1 MKKKLYG
8 LGFGAFLI
16 LLWQLLALKI
26 NASYILPSP
35 LQVWQALQKN
45 FHLIMTTHF
54 PMTMEVVVIGSSIA
68 LVLGITLAILM
79 DLDERIEHA
88 VYPILT
94 VSQTIP
100 VLCIAPVFVLWFGYT
115 TTTRVIV
122 VVLLTFFSIT
132 VNVFDGFKA
141 TKQEMT
147 ELMATYGAG
156 RMQQFMKLRLPTAL
170 PYFFTAL
177 KISIPWAVVGA
188 AIAEWLGS
196 PGGLGN
202 YSRKMMMD
210 LNAAGL
216 IAPLLVISA
225 VALLI
230 NGAIRL
236 IERLVVTWRAEV

>member
-1 MKKKLYG
+1 MKRKLYG

-16 LLWQLLALKI
+16 LLWQLLAVKI

-35 LQVWQALQKN
+35 LQVWKTLQEN
-45 FHLIMTTHF
+45 FGLIMTTHF
-54 PMTMEVVVIGSSIA
+54 PMTMEVVLIGSSIA
-68 LVLGITLAILM
+68 LVLGIALAVLM
-79 DLDERIEHA
+79 DLDERVENA
-88 VYPILT
+88 VYPVLT

-100 VLCIAPVFVLWFGYT
+100 VLCIAPIFVLWFGYT

-147 ELMATYGAG
+147 ELMTTYGAS

-230 NGAIRL
+230 NGVIRL
-236 IERLVVTWRAEV
+236 IERIVVTWRSEV

>member
-16 LLWQLLALKI
+16 LLWQLLAVKI

-45 FHLIMTTHF
+45 FGVIMTKHF
-54 PMTMEVVVIGSSIA
+54 PITMEVVLIGSGIA
-68 LVLGITLAILM
+68 LVLGISLAILM
-79 DLDERIEHA
+79 DLDERIEKA

-100 VLCIAPVFVLWFGYT
+100 VLCIAPIFVLWFGYT

-147 ELMATYGAG
+147 ELMATYGATP
-156 RMQQFMKLRLPTAL
+156 MQQFMKLRLPTAL

-177 KISIPWAVVGA
+177 KISIPWAVVGS
-188 AIAEWLGS
+188 AIAEWLGA

-230 NGAIRL
+230 NMLIRL

>member
-8 LGFGAFLI
+8 LGFGVFLI
-16 LLWQLLALKI
+16 ALWQLLAVRI
-26 NASYILPSP
+26 NAAYILPSP

-45 FHLIMTTHF
+45 FHVIMTKHF
-54 PMTMEVVVIGSSIA
+54 PITMEVVLIGSSIA
-68 LVLGITLAILM
+68 LVLGITLAIVM
-79 DLDERIEHA
+79 DLDERIEKA
-88 VYPILT
+88 VYPILA

-141 TKQEMT
+141 TKHEMT
-147 ELMATYGAG
+147 ELMATYGAT
-156 RMQQFMKLRLPTAL
+156 RLQQFMKLRLPTAL

-188 AIAEWLGS
+188 AIAEWLGA

-216 IAPLLVISA
+216 IAPLLIISA

-230 NGAIRL
+230 NGLIRL

>member
-16 LLWQLLALKI
+16 LLWQLLAVKI

-45 FHLIMTTHF
+45 FGVIMTKHF
-54 PMTMEVVVIGSSIA
+54 PITMEVVFIGSGIA
-68 LVLGITLAILM
+68 LVLGVALAILM
-79 DLDERIEHA
+79 DLDERIEKA

-100 VLCIAPVFVLWFGYT
+100 VLCIAPIFVLWFGYT

-147 ELMATYGAG
+147 ELMATYGATP
-156 RMQQFMKLRLPTAL
+156 MQQFLKLRLPTAL

-177 KISIPWAVVGA
+177 KISIPWAVVGS
-188 AIAEWLGS
+188 AIAEWLGA

-225 VALLI
+225 VALMI
-230 NGAIRL
+230 NGLIRL

>member
-8 LGFGAFLI
+8 LGFGVFLI
-16 LLWQLLALKI
+16 AAWQALAVWI
-26 NASYILPSP
+26 DASYILPSP
-35 LQVWQALQKN
+35 LQVGRALQKN
-45 FHLIMTTHF
+45 FGLIMTTHF
-54 PMTMEVVVIGSSIA
+54 PITMKVVGIGSSIS
-68 LVLGITLAILM
+68 LVLGVALAIAM
-79 DLDERIEHA
+79 DLDERIENA

-100 VLCIAPVFVLWFGYT
+100 VLCIAPIFVLWFGYT
-115 TTTRVIV
+115 TLTRVIV

-141 TKQEMT
+141 TKTEMT
-147 ELMATYGAG
+147 ELMATYGAS
-156 RMQQFMKLRLPTAL
+156 RMQQFIKLRLPTAL

-188 AIAEWLGS
+188 AIAEWLGA

-216 IAPLLVISA
+216 IAPLVVISA

-230 NGAIRL
+230 NGIIRL
-236 IERLVVTWRAEV
+236 IERLIVTWRTEV

>member
-1 MKKKLYG
+1 MKRKLYG
-8 LGFGAFLI
+8 LGFGVFLI
-16 LLWQLLALKI
+16 LLWQLMAVKI
-26 NASYILPSP
+26 DASYILPSP
-35 LQVWQALQKN
+35 LQVWKTLQEN
-45 FHLIMTTHF
+45 FRLIMTTHF
-54 PMTMEVVVIGSSIA
+54 PMTMEVVLIGSSIA
-68 LVLGITLAILM
+68 LVLGIALAVLM
-79 DLDERIEHA
+79 DLDERVENA

-100 VLCIAPVFVLWFGYT
+100 VLCIAPIFVLWFGYT

-147 ELMATYGAG
+147 ELMKTYGAS

-230 NGAIRL
+230 NGVIRL
-236 IERLVVTWRAEV
+236 IERVVVTWRAEV

>member
-1 MKKKLYG
+1 MKRKLYG

-16 LLWQLLALKI
+16 LLWQLLAVKI

-35 LQVWQALQKN
+35 LQVWKTLREN
-45 FHLIMTTHF
+45 FGLIMTTHF
-54 PMTMEVVVIGSSIA
+54 PMTMEVVLIGSSIA
-68 LVLGITLAILM
+68 LVLGIALAVLM
-79 DLDERIEHA
+79 DLDERVENA
-88 VYPILT
+88 VYPVLT

-100 VLCIAPVFVLWFGYT
+100 VLCIAPIFVLWFGYT

-147 ELMATYGAG
+147 ELMTTYGAS

-230 NGAIRL
+230 NGVIRL
-236 IERLVVTWRAEV
+236 IERIVVTWRSEV

>member
-45 FHLIMTTHF
+45 FRLIMTTHF

-147 ELMATYGAG
+147 E
-156 RMQQFMKLRLPTAL
+156 
-170 PYFFTAL
+170 
-177 KISIPWAVVGA
+177 
-188 AIAEWLGS
+188 
-196 PGGLGN
+196 
-202 YSRKMMMD
+202 
-210 LNAAGL
+210 
-216 IAPLLVISA
+216 
-225 VALLI
+225 
-230 NGAIRL
+230 
-236 IERLVVTWRAEV
+236 

>member
-16 LLWQLLALKI
+16 LLWQLLAVKI

-45 FHLIMTTHF
+45 FGVIMTKHF
-54 PMTMEVVVIGSSIA
+54 PITMEVVLIGSGIA
-68 LVLGITLAILM
+68 LVLGISLAILM
-79 DLDERIEHA
+79 DLDERIEKA

-100 VLCIAPVFVLWFGYT
+100 VLCIAPIFVLWFGYT

-147 ELMATYGAG
+147 ELMATYGATP
-156 RMQQFMKLRLPTAL
+156 MQQFMKLRLHTAL

-177 KISIPWAVVGA
+177 KISIPWAVVGS
-188 AIAEWLGS
+188 AIAEWLGA

-230 NGAIRL
+230 NMLIRL

>member
-16 LLWQLLALKI
+16 LLWQLLAVRI
-26 NASYILPSP
+26 NAAYILPSP
-35 LQVWQALQKN
+35 LQVWQTLQKN
-45 FHLIMTTHF
+45 FHLIMTKHF
-54 PMTMEVVVIGSSIA
+54 PMTMEVVFIGSAIA

-100 VLCIAPVFVLWFGYT
+100 VLCIAPIFVLWFGYT

-147 ELMATYGAG
+147 ELMATYGAN

-177 KISIPWAVVGA
+177 KSSIPWAVVGA

-230 NGAIRL
+230 NGIIRL
-236 IERLVVTWRAEV
+236 IERVIITWRAEV

>member
-16 LLWQLLALKI
+16 LLWQLLAVKI

-45 FHLIMTTHF
+45 FGVIMTKHF
-54 PMTMEVVVIGSSIA
+54 PITMEVVLIGSGIA
-68 LVLGITLAILM
+68 LVLGISLAILM
-79 DLDERIEHA
+79 DLDERIEKA

-100 VLCIAPVFVLWFGYT
+100 VLCIAPIFVLWFGYT

-147 ELMATYGAG
+147 ELMATYGAT

-177 KISIPWAVVGA
+177 KISIPWAVVGS
-188 AIAEWLGS
+188 AIAEWLGA

-230 NGAIRL
+230 NMLIRL

>member
-8 LGFGAFLI
+8 VLFGVF
-16 LLWQLLALKI
+16 LLALWQTLAIKI
-26 NASYILPSP
+26 DASYILPSP
-35 LQVWQALQKN
+35 IEVLDTLADN
-45 FHLIMTTHF
+45 YELIMFTHF
-54 PMTMEVVVIGSSIA
+54 PMTMKVVAIGSVIA
-68 LVLGITLAILM
+68 LALGLMLAVIM
-79 DLDERIEHA
+79 DLDERVEKAI
-88 VYPILT
+88 YPILT

-100 VLCIAPVFVLWFGYT
+100 ILCIAPIFVLWFGYT

-122 VVLLTFFSIT
+122 VVLVTFFSIT

-141 TKQEMT
+141 TKKEMT
-147 ELMATYGAG
+147 ELLTTYGASSW
-156 RMQQFMKLRLPTAL
+156 QQFVKLRIPTAL

-177 KISIPWAVVGA
+177 KISLPWSVVGS

-225 VALLI
+225 VALII
-230 NGAIRL
+230 NGIIRI
-236 IERLVVTWRAEV
+236 IERLVVTWRDEV